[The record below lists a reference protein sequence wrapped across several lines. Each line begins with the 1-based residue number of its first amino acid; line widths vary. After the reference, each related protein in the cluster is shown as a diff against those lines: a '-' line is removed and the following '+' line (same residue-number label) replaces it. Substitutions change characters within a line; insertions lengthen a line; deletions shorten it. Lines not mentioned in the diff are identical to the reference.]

1 MIKQDLEVRLKF
13 CGLTVEENT
22 CYKPIWQTME
32 YNHKDLAPITR
43 TKMQLKIEEKQA
55 FIRSY
60 MFPSIQDER
69 SKTIM
74 VSHNVDSLLS
84 QKVYSTKVLN
94 GKCPIQLLYPDASF
108 HIPQKLF
115 RCVFTPKQQK
125 DNLDPND
132 VKCIFEG
139 YPSSQKLCSIFQG
152 EQGNNLLL
160 LM

>member
-1 MIKQDLEVRLKF
+1 
-13 CGLTVEENT
+13 
-22 CYKPIWQTME
+22 
-32 YNHKDLAPITR
+32 
-43 TKMQLKIEEKQA
+43 
-55 FIRSY
+55 

-74 VSHNVDSLLS
+74 VSRNVDSLLS
-84 QKVYSTKVLN
+84 QKLYSTKVLN

-108 HIPQKLF
+108 HIPSKLF
-115 RCVFTPKQQK
+115 CCVFTPKQQK

-139 YPSSQKLCSIFQG
+139 YPSSQKLCFVFQG